1 MDRSVLLIGPMKIV
15 DWFSVDPYA
24 WAMWVG
30 GGIGSTSGS
39 FSSKAGI
46 LKIEWQYLRVIGRH
60 ILDLVGKKRVH
71 RRLKIKGTV
80 RLKQ

>member
-1 MDRSVLLIGPMKIV
+1 MSIQGSMDRSVLLIGPMKIV

-30 GGIGSTSGS
+30 GGIDSTSGS

-46 LKIEWQYLRVIGRH
+46 LKIE
-60 ILDLVGKKRVH
+60 
-71 RRLKIKGTV
+71 
-80 RLKQ
+80 